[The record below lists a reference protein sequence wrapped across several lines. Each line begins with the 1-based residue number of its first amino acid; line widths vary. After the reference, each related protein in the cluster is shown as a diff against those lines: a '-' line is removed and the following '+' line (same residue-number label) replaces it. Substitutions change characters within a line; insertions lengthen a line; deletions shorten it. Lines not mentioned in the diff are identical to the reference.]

1 MDIDAIDASGL
12 LPKLL
17 KEVKIAGVG
26 NLKRIKVPMDIKSPQ
41 RILDFMET
49 KTVWH
54 PIGI

>member
-12 LPKLL
+12 SAKQL
-17 KEVKIAGVG
+17 KEAQIAGAA
-26 NLKRIKVPMDIKSPQ
+26 NLKRIKVHANIKTPD